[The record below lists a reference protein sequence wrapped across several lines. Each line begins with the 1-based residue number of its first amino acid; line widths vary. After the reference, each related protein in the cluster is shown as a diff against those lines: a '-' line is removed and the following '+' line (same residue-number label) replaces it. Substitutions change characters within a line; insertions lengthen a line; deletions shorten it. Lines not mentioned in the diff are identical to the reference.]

1 MREYYRLASADLEVE
16 VRPGYLH
23 VIVVGPVRAT
33 TDVSEQ
39 STVMESLMTRHLT
52 RRALFDLRETVGVL
66 ELASNDALWSWLGSA
81 RGFDQLAYVVRAD
94 GELEATRVDMMALSR
109 GLSVRCFSNV
119 TDAHRWLTNRSRAS
133 TQTMPAVRPNDL
145 GSDPPSSGRSQSMP
159 VTRSMPP
166 ASGRS
171 QSMPAVRPEADPLRP
186 ETPASGSPSR
196 LFRRS
201 EPPTDRGN
209 ARSSS
214 PPPPPVWELEGTGA
228 SSGRRSG

>member
-1 MREYYRLASADLEVE
+1 MREFYRLSGADLEVE

-39 STVMESLMTRHLT
+39 NSVMEALMTRHLT
-52 RRALFDLRETVGVL
+52 RRALFDLRESVGVL
-66 ELASNDALWSWLGSA
+66 ELASNEPLWQWVGSA
-81 RGFDQLAYVVRAD
+81 RGFDQLAYVMRAD
-94 GELEATRVDMMALSR
+94 GELEATRVDMTALAR
-109 GLSVRCFSNV
+109 GLSVRCFNNV

-145 GSDPPSSGRSQSMP
+145 GSDPPSSGRSQSLP

-171 QSMPAVRPEADPLRP
+171 QYMLAVRPEAESLRP
-186 ETPASGSPSR
+186 ETPSSGSQSR
-196 LFRRS
+196 FAVRS
-201 EPPTDRGN
+201 EPPLEREEP
-209 ARSSS
+209 RSSS
-214 PPPPPVWELEGTGA
+214 PPPPPAWELDGA
-228 SSGRRSG
+228 RSPGRRSG